1 MLKTP
6 LPTKKSLESDFA
18 ATVENHLRSAI
29 KEAIPDADPCTEDT
43 KKHLIPA

>member
-6 LPTKKSLESDFA
+6 LPTKKSLGRDFA
-18 ATVENHLRSAI
+18 ATVENHLRDAI
-29 KEAIPDADPCTEDT
+29 KGTIPDADPYTEDT

>member
-6 LPTKKSLESDFA
+6 LPTKKSLERDFA
-18 ATVENHLRSAI
+18 ATMQNHLRDAI
-29 KEAIPDADPCTEDT
+29 KGAIPGADPYTEDT